1 MPSLVLKPT
10 HKPVKNYYA
19 ALQQLAAQGAT
30 HEGAVK
36 TAFQGLLEACASQRQ
51 WTLLGAVQLSVGLAL
66 FWPLHD

>member
-1 MPSLVLKPT
+1 MRSLELKPT

-36 TAFQGLLEACASQRQ
+36 TAF
-51 WTLLGAVQLSVGLAL
+51 
-66 FWPLHD
+66 